1 MYKLYFKQSIAM
13 LKQNKFISLIAIL
26 GTALAIMMIMSI
38 IVSDNIKTISIG
50 AEPNRY
56 RTYYIPTMM
65 ERDTVQN
72 SWMTG
77 TISYDRYQGYLSDLQ
92 TPEYSTLTDRSEHLV
107 CREGESDIHTLK
119 RQAVENDYWKIYSFR
134 FIEGAPWGEE
144 EVQSGVKHAI
154 LSESATRK
162 LFKGEKAVGQMIL
175 INFVPYRVTGIVE
188 DISEIF
194 NMAHADLWIPYTS
207 IDNYQSW
214 GVDMLV
220 LMAKNNSDLPEIDRE
235 VRQAEKKYDA
245 SHTNKVLSYRGPAKH
260 SDYQLSGWASTN
272 EDAAVKIRVARRKSL
287 FIFLVLLLV
296 PAINLSGL
304 SLSRMKRRTEE
315 IGVRKA
321 FGAKRHVILIQVL
334 FENLITSLL
343 GGVVG
348 LLLSYGVIYQM
359 KHWLLGVPE
368 DSYIPFNALVSWPV
382 LLSVVLVCV
391 LLNLLSAGIPAYRAS
406 RMNIVNSL
414 TQNDK

>member
-1 MYKLYFKQSIAM
+1 MYKLYFKQAIAM

-26 GTALAIMMIMSI
+26 GTALAIMMIMAI

-92 TPEYSTLTDRSEHLV
+92 TPEYSTIMSRSEQLV
-107 CREGESDIHTLK
+107 CREGESEIHTLK
-119 RQAVENDYWKIYSFR
+119 RRTTGEDYWKIYSFR

-245 SHTNKVLSYRGPAKH
+245 SHANKVLSYRGPAKH

-406 RMNIVNSL
+406 CMNIVNSL